1 MREHGDWEMLSN
13 DYLRNEIDKYLVN
26 FKTSNNKVE
35 KFQAENLP
43 VLRLAPFWIS
53 TSHLPS
59 VRFQLRKINILTLL
73 YKWKNCQTTLEA
85 ETHLNLPVYLSS
97 ICLSVSLQLA
107 TWVKGKCIKVFES
120 NESTCF
126 IH

>member
-43 VLRLAPFWIS
+43 VLRLAAPFWIS

-107 TWVKGKCIKVFES
+107 T
-120 NESTCF
+120 
-126 IH
+126 